1 MIPQKEVN
9 EARYEQPMRE
19 EQGWKMYQPLSDNKN
34 SLRLIWFVVSMVALL
49 AFAGI
54 CLVAVG
60 GTPGWISFIAASVTI
75 MVIAST
81 AISNIK

>member
-1 MIPQKEVN
+1 MIPQREVN
-9 EARYEQPMRE
+9 ESRYEQPVRE
-19 EQGWKMYQPLSDNKN
+19 EPGGKVYLPVSDNKN
-34 SLRLIWFVVSMVALL
+34 MLRLIWFVVAMLALL

-54 CLVAVG
+54 CLVVVG
-60 GTPGWISFIAASVTI
+60 GMPGWISFVAASFTI